1 MAKKPQKIQIIPL
14 GGLGERGK
22 NMTAVRCGDDIVVID
37 AGLMFPDED
46 MLGIDLVIPDI
57 SYLLDNRD
65 LIRGIILTHG
75 HEEHI
80 GALPFI
86 LKQLKVPVYGGD
98 FTIAIV
104 ENRLLEYGIDAAPLN
119 RVKQGDQVALGHF
132 RLGFIS
138 VNHSIPDSLAVS
150 LQTPVGTILYTGDFN
165 FDQTPVGGRVTNFHR
180 FAELGDRGILALL
193 ADSMNAERVG
203 YSGSEQLVGL
213 LFDNTFRLAKGRIIV
228 AVLSSHIHCIQQVL
242 DAAFKC
248 ERKVAVLGNDLEN
261 MMTIASKIGHL
272 HIPSGLLIGI
282 DEANAQTSVVIISS
296 GNKGDPVSALTKLAM
311 AGYKKITITH
321 GDTVMIPTISIQEN
335 EKQLSRTVDGLLKQ
349 GAEIIDIKKT
359 GINVSS
365 HASQEELKLMHNLL
379 RPKFFI
385 PIQGEY
391 RQLVKHGFLAQELGM
406 VKENI
411 FIIENGTVI
420 ELSNDKSNVSGKIST
435 GNVFV
440 DGLGVGD
447 VGNIVLRDRRQL
459 SQDGIVI
466 LIVTLDRE
474 HGSILA
480 GPDIVSRGF
489 VYIRESEDLIEEA
502 RDKVQ
507 QTLERCSQD
516 GVIEWAALKS
526 VIRDTLGKYLYEKT
540 RRRPMILPIIM
551 DA

>member
-14 GGLGERGK
+14 GGLSERGK

-46 MLGIDLVIPDI
+46 MFGIDLVIPDI

-86 LKQLKVPVYGGD
+86 FRQLQVPVYGGD
-98 FTIAIV
+98 FTVAIV
-104 ENRLLEYGIDAAPLN
+104 ENRLQEYGIDTAYLN
-119 RVKQGDQVALGHF
+119 RVKQGDQVALGNF

-150 LQTPVGTILYTGDFN
+150 LQTPVGTILYTSDFN

-180 FAELGDRGILALL
+180 LAELGDRGILALL
-193 ADSMNAERVG
+193 ADSTNVERVG
-203 YSGSEQLVGL
+203 YTGSEQLVGF
-213 LFDNTFRLAKGRIIV
+213 LFDDTFRLAKGRIIV
-228 AVLSSHIHCIQQVL
+228 AVLSTNIHCIQQIL
-242 DAAFKC
+242 DAASKY

-272 HIPSGLLIGI
+272 HIPSGLLVGI
-282 DEANAQTSVVIISS
+282 DEASAQTSVVIIIS

-311 AGYKKITITH
+311 AENKKITITY
-321 GDTVMIPTISIQEN
+321 GDIVIIPTISVREN

-349 GAEIIDIKKT
+349 GAEIIDIEKT
-359 GINVSS
+359 GIYVSG

-391 RQLVKHGFLAQELGM
+391 RQLVKHGFLARERGM
-406 VKENI
+406 AKENI
-411 FIIENGTVI
+411 FIIENGTI
-420 ELSNDKSNVSGKIST
+420 LELTNDKSNVSGKIST

-474 HGSILA
+474 RGTILA

-516 GVIEWAALKS
+516 GVIEWATLKS
-526 VIRDTLGKYLYEKT
+526 AIRDTLGKYLYEKT
-540 RRRPMILPIIM
+540 RRRPMVLPIIM